1 MRRTTSLLM
10 GIPKAKAICCA
21 IRGQP
26 HVGFRRFI
34 CTTATMT
41 SWLGPFGPGF
51 LRPRGVNSKRYFRA
65 FSARWRL
72 KRVEGLR
79 DDRGTDQPPRAD
91 EEPTHRGDPIRDA

>member
-10 GIPKAKAICCA
+10 GIPKAKAICGA

-41 SWLGPFGPGF
+41 SWLALWARLPPSPGREQQAIF
-51 LRPRGVNSKRYFRA
+51 PRVQRA
-65 FSARWRL
+65 MEAQ
-72 KRVEGLR
+72 EGR
-79 DDRGTDQPPRAD
+79 GSQDDRGTDQPPRAD
-91 EEPTHRGDPIRDA
+91 EEPTHRGDD